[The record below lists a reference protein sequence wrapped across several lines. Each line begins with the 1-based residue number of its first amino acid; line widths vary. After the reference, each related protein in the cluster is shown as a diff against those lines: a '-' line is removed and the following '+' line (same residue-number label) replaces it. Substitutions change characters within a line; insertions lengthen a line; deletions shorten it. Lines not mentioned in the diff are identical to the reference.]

1 MIEERT
7 LRVLEYYE
15 IIKQLKEQAVST
27 LGKERVEAIE
37 ISSDVEKVQVWQ
49 KETTEAQG
57 ILLQQSANRSFLSD
71 E

>member
-27 LGKERVEAIE
+27 LGKERVEAI
-37 ISSDVEKVQVWQ
+37 
-49 KETTEAQG
+49 
-57 ILLQQSANRSFLSD
+57 
-71 E
+71 

>member
-37 ISSDVEKVQVWQ
+37 ISSDVEKVQIGRAHV
-49 KETTEAQG
+49 
-57 ILLQQSANRSFLSD
+57 
-71 E
+71 